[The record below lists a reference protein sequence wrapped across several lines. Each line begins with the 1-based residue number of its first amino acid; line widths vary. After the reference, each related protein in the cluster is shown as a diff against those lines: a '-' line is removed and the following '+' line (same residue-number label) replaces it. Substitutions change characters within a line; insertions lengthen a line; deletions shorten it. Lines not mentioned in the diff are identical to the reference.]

1 MDRNEFI
8 KTIGEMAKKDMAK
21 TGILASLTIAQAC
34 LESNFGQSSLAKAP
48 NYNLFGIKGSY
59 DGQSVSMKTWEYI
72 NGKNVSINA
81 NFRKYPSWQQSIEDH
96 SGLFNRLDRYKNL
109 RGNTDYKDVC
119 KKVREDGYATDP
131 AYTDKLINMIETYNL
146 TQYDGVDSP
155 LNDSS
160 DEINVYYRV
169 KTKKHGWLTEIK
181 NLTDYAGWQ
190 NSAIVGLA
198 VRVDKGSI
206 KYRVHVKGGNW
217 LGWITDCD
225 INNIKT
231 GWAGNN
237 KPIDAIQVYYYTPA
251 NIRPYKK
258 AVYKVNNFGW
268 QHDTDKTNGQD
279 GYAGLFGTNVT
290 KFQLN
295 IK

>member
-8 KTIGEMAKKDMAK
+8 RVIGEMAKKDMANS
-21 TGILASLTIAQAC
+21 GILASLTIAQAC

-59 DGQSVSMKTWEYI
+59 DGQSVTMKTWEYI
-72 NGKNVSINA
+72 NGKNVTINA
-81 NFRKYPSWQQSIEDH
+81 NFRKYPSWQQSINDH

-109 RGNTDYKDVC
+109 RGNTDYRDVC

-131 AYTDKLINMIETYNL
+131 AYTNKLINLIETYNL
-146 TQYDGVDSP
+146 TQYDGVVSGS
-155 LNDSS
+155 NDNNV
-160 DEINVYYRV
+160 NVYYRV

-181 NLTDYAGWQ
+181 NLNDYAGWQ

-198 VRVDKGSI
+198 IRVDKGSI

-237 KPIDAIQVYYYTPA
+237 KPIDAIQVYYYTPN

-258 AVYKVNNFGW
+258 AKYKVNNYSW
-268 QHDTDKTNGQD
+268 QTDTDVNSKMEGWAGQL
-279 GYAGLFGTNVT
+279 GVNAT
-290 KFQLN
+290 KFQL
-295 IK
+295 IIE